1 METVPDT
8 LPDILEVKRTLD
20 GREKRFRCRLIDGD
34 RRHTVVLFVAPTAM
48 QVHGVDLPAGT
59 VTFGHF
65 WTDRYYNV
73 YHWLDTR
80 GGTIGYYFN
89 LSDGTTIGDGRLE
102 WRDLT
107 LDVLATP
114 AGRLDVLDED
124 ELPKDLDPAARGH
137 IAAGR
142 RAILSDPRQ
151 LMAEIEERSR
161 AVYPRVFPHGMQP
174 GLSLHA
180 TP

>member
-1 METVPDT
+1 MVD
-8 LPDILEVKRTLD
+8 LPPVLEIKRTLD
-20 GREKRFRCRLIDGD
+20 GREKRYQCQLIEGD
-34 RRHTVVLFVAPTAM
+34 HRHAVVLFVSPDAM
-48 QVHGVDLPAGT
+48 HVHGIDLPAGT

-65 WTDRYYNV
+65 WTDRFYNV
-73 YHWLDTR
+73 YHWLDGR

-89 LSDGTTIGDGRLE
+89 LSDDTVIGDGRLE

-114 AGRLDVLDED
+114 AGRLEVLDED
-124 ELPKDLDPAARGH
+124 ELPALLDAATRAH
-137 IAAGR
+137 IAAAK

-161 AVYPRVFPHGMQP
+161 AVYPRVFPHRISQSFRAVP
-174 GLSLHA
+174 
-180 TP
+180 